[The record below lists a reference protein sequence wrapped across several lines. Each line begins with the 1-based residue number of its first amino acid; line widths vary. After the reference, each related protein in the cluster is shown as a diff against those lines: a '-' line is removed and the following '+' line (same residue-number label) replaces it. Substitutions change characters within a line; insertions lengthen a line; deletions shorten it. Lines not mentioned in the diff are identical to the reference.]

1 MNHIKDSVKT
11 AILAVGASLTLG
23 SGALADSFNI
33 DVSDDDIAVQADDAK
48 LTEVL
53 QELENRTG
61 IPVKFVAET
70 EERVTLDVALTD
82 IENAISKL
90 TPNHMIVRGKQDGKE
105 VIKEVIIIPAES
117 DLASGSSGSGSDFL
131 PSGAPAAEIGTPQN
145 PDGTNQPLVQP
156 TDSQLNPQVTQEPNG
171 ATAGE
176 EQVN

>member
-1 MNHIKDSVKT
+1 LDSSGKFCSTYSCIRSQCWQNRIPLRIHLCDSRDALSCDFLVSCYT
-11 AILAVGASLTLG
+11 PSGTNSVGASLTLG

-90 TPNHMIVRGKQDGKE
+90 TPNHMIVRGKQDGKDTRT
-105 VIKEVIIIPAES
+105 KRCNC
-117 DLASGSSGSGSDFL
+117 G
-131 PSGAPAAEIGTPQN
+131 
-145 PDGTNQPLVQP
+145 
-156 TDSQLNPQVTQEPNG
+156 
-171 ATAGE
+171 
-176 EQVN
+176 